1 MEIKKYFIFGSQDF
15 RQTAGL
21 HVAEHLACGRVRLKG
36 PMQTTEDGFVLPQR
50 MEVVT
55 PVGDD
60 HFFQAPVGISW
71 GYHIW
76 TFLDTSVLW
85 PFIMWQIKVAGGKC
99 DVTPCWYVVC
109 VGQCWGRRGDKWF
122 RNWLT
127 NISNIS
133 TVAQKNTLLG
143 VIPTLTHYSDIFW
156 HSYIVSNI
164 PFGRI
169 YGISIL
175 TFYLTYFLAF
185 YLASILTFFLAFFL
199 AYILTFVLTF
209 FLAF

>member
-1 MEIKKYFIFGSQDF
+1 
-15 RQTAGL
+15 
-21 HVAEHLACGRVRLKG
+21 
-36 PMQTTEDGFVLPQR
+36 

-55 PVGDD
+55 PVGND
-60 HFFQAPVGISW
+60 HFFQAPIGISW

-85 PFIMWQIKVAGGKC
+85 PCRMWQIKVAGGN
-99 DVTPCWYVVC
+99 VVWHHVDMLC
-109 VGQCWGRRGDKWF
+109 VWQCWGRRGEKLLS
-122 RNWLT
+122 NWLT

-175 TFYLTYFLAF
+175 TFYLTYFLA
-185 YLASILTFFLAFFL
+185 
-199 AYILTFVLTF
+199 
-209 FLAF
+209 